1 LAEWVSPSRW
11 IFRLLRHRHKL
22 LPLAGCLL
30 AAWWLTRH
38 LVLLQPDE
46 RALVQRLGRHHETLG
61 PGLWWRWPPPF
72 ETLRRERPD
81 RLQTLAFGFRSAP
94 RPVTTPG
101 EYRAPVEWQTTHED
115 QGYLML
121 PDEAL
126 LLTGDELL
134 VELTAE
140 AQWQISDLREYAAQS
155 ADPVAILRGLVESA
169 IREVVARKSLEEL
182 LGAGRR
188 HWEADCLEA
197 ARGAL
202 DRHQLGLRLVTLNL
216 LEVHPPGGVV
226 PSYRDVAN
234 ALEEREQL
242 LNLGQTQAARTLLA
256 TAGEPAL
263 AAFPP
268 ASRTDS
274 QGDAVEEEAWEE
286 TREEPPLTPGANPG
300 ESAPA
305 GAAEN
310 AGEAATSRPSPTVN
324 PPRGRGRATTAA
336 PRVPDDLWQ
345 TLSADLP
352 SDLQPRGD
360 LGPGTAT
367 GGLDSASSVG
377 GNPGEAVVAGAG
389 APAALVPQP
398 ARLAGRAA
406 ETLHKARAERAVRQ
420 AQAKGQADRFRAVQ
434 QPHAAHPQL
443 TLLHLYWQSLEQ
455 TLANRPLLIVDPQAE
470 GRRQIWLNEAGL
482 SPAELP
488 APPESNSTTST
499 TRGATPFSP
508 PAQRSRVDPGDDDTQ

>member
-1 LAEWVSPSRW
+1 
-11 IFRLLRHRHKL
+11 
-22 LPLAGCLL
+22 GCLL

-268 ASRTDS
+268 ASRTDP
-274 QGDAVEEEAWEE
+274 QGDPVEEEAWEE

-336 PRVPDDLWQ
+336 PRVPDDLWR

-389 APAALVPQP
+389 AP
-398 ARLAGRAA
+398 
-406 ETLHKARAERAVRQ
+406 
-420 AQAKGQADRFRAVQ
+420 
-434 QPHAAHPQL
+434 
-443 TLLHLYWQSLEQ
+443 
-455 TLANRPLLIVDPQAE
+455 
-470 GRRQIWLNEAGL
+470 
-482 SPAELP
+482 
-488 APPESNSTTST
+488 
-499 TRGATPFSP
+499 
-508 PAQRSRVDPGDDDTQ
+508 